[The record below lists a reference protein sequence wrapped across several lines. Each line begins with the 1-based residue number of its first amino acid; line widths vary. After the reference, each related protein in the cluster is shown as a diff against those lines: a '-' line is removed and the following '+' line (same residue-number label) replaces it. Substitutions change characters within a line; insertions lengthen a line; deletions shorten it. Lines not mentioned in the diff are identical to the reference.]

1 MRGEVAAQRLAE
13 RLAGWLAEWLI
24 GRACRHLPAAARAER
39 GREWTA
45 ELPAILADPE
55 VRPGLRR
62 SARALR
68 FAAGTIRTARREHGV
83 FRGRLTGADARA
95 AGARLFMCA
104 SLWLAAVCLVRL
116 GAVLHVPPLHG
127 TWIALVVLAA
137 AAVELFALAQAIK
150 LVRWLC
156 QHA

>member
-1 MRGEVAAQRLAE
+1 MRGDVLAQRLAA

-24 GRACRHLPAAARAER
+24 GRACRHLPAGVRAER

-45 ELPAILADPE
+45 ELPAILADQDVHPA
-55 VRPGLRR
+55 LLR

-83 FRGRLTGADARA
+83 FRGQLTGADARS
-95 AGARLFMCA
+95 AGVRLFVCA
-104 SLWLAAVCLVRL
+104 SLWLAVVCLVRI
-116 GAVLHVPPLHG
+116 GAGLRIPPPHG
-127 TWIALVVLAA
+127 IWIALVVLAA
-137 AAVELFALAQAIK
+137 AAVDLFALAQVIK

-156 QHA
+156 QHD

>member
-1 MRGEVAAQRLAE
+1 MRGDVPAQRLAE

-24 GRACRHLPAAARAER
+24 GRACRHLPAATRAER
-39 GREWTA
+39 GWEWTA
-45 ELPAILADPE
+45 ELPAILADPD
-55 VRPGLRR
+55 VRPGLPR

-95 AGARLFMCA
+95 AGVRLFICA
-104 SLWLAAVCLVRL
+104 SLWLAAVCLVRV
-116 GAVLHVPPLHG
+116 GAVLHLRAPHGIWAAPLVP
-127 TWIALVVLAA
+127 AA
-137 AAVELFALAQAIK
+137 VAVELFALAQAIK

-156 QHA
+156 QHD